1 MLDEPSWTVTR
12 RRSLD
17 FFNYDYD
24 EGKTLGDGK
33 SKLITL
39 MTKLK

>member
-1 MLDEPSWTVTR
+1 MLDKPSLTVTWR
-12 RRSLD
+12 ALD

-24 EGKTLGDGK
+24 EGKILGDRK